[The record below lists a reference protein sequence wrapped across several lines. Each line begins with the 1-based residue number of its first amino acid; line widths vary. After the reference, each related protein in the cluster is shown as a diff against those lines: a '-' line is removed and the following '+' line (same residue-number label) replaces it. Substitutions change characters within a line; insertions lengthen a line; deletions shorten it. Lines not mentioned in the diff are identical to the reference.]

1 MNEKSFKTTTISQY
15 NCEQSLYTKSM
26 YTLKKKEI
34 KTVFLTQ
41 SLKAIYEAL
50 SRYH

>member
-1 MNEKSFKTTTISQY
+1 MKRASKQQQSHNLIVNKVYI
-15 NCEQSLYTKSM
+15 QSLCIR
-26 YTLKKKEI
+26 KKKET